1 LNQESAMTVASPDQS
16 RNLKEAARIL
26 RRRADPGER
35 RAVGMLAERFYE
47 WVAPENVAA
56 MPADTLAGAAY
67 AIWRFAHQRKPN
79 RPAIRV
85 YDPSAAA
92 DGWSS
97 PHTVVEVVNDDMPFL
112 VDSVIAN
119 LERHGIGV
127 HLVIHPVLSVRRT
140 RAGVALADDGAR
152 ESWMH
157 VEIERQPDQARRATI
172 AAFLGAAL
180 TDVRAAVDD
189 WRRMVA
195 QVKHAAASLE
205 SAPKRF
211 AAADV
216 AETRAFLE
224 WVADN
229 HFTLLG
235 YCRYDYRRRNGR
247 ESFRP
252 VAGSGLGLLR
262 NPSTNILAG
271 AVDAAGLSP
280 QLREFLQQ
288 PVPMLVTKAGR
299 RSTVHRAAYLDYI
312 GVKRCDPAGAVVGED
327 RFIGLF
333 TSTAYSESPTRIPY
347 LRRKVEQA
355 IERSRLPANSHAGK
369 ALLHII
375 ETYPR
380 DELFQMTAGELYEAA
395 TGILHLED
403 HPRTRLFVRSD
414 RFKRFAACLVFVPRE
429 KHTTELRLKFA
440 HILAEAFKGRNS
452 AFYTHIGDDSL
463 ARLHFIIGRTP
474 EDTLE
479 PDPVALEAK
488 LVAAARTWD
497 ERLKDAL
504 VAERGDS
511 VGATLHAGFAHGFGG
526 AYQAVFAPDEAVAD
540 VARLAALTTA
550 ADVDVR
556 LYRGADGAVRAK
568 VYRLE
573 HPVMLSDCMP
583 MLEHLGVKVIEE
595 QAYRVAGPGRPVAW
609 IHDFEIAH
617 PTAAALDL
625 DRIRG
630 GFEEAFKR
638 VWRGEAEDDGF
649 NALVVHAGLEW
660 REVVI
665 LRAYAKYLRQINVPF
680 SQELMEQTLVKHGAL
695 ARKIVEAFGKKF
707 DVALGLKPREVGEA
721 LAAIEQD
728 LARVENLDEDRILR
742 RYVNLVAAT
751 LRTNYWQVGA
761 DGAPK
766 PYVSFKLDS
775 KQVEGLPLP
784 KPYVEIWVYAPRVEG
799 IHLRGGRVARGGLR
813 WSDRREDFR
822 TEVLGLVKAQ
832 MVKNAVIVPVG
843 SKGGFVPKRIPPGA
857 GREAI
862 QAEGIASYKM
872 FLAGLLDLTDNL
884 VAGKPVP
891 PTGVVRYDG
900 DDPYLVVAADKGTAT
915 FSDIANRV
923 AIDYGF
929 WLGDAFASG
938 GSAGYDH
945 KKMGITAKGGW
956 ESVKRHFREIGIDT
970 QTTDFTCVGIGDMAG
985 DVFGN
990 GLLRSRH
997 IKLIAAFNHLHIF
1010 IDPAPDSAASF
1021 KERERLF
1028 SLPRSA
1034 WTDYDAK
1041 LIAKGGGVFDRK
1053 AKAIKLSPEARHVLG
1068 IEGPDTLAPAE
1079 VINAILKA
1087 PVDLLWNGG
1096 IGTYVKAST
1105 ESNAEVGDRANDAV
1119 RVDGRELRCR
1129 VVGEGGNLG
1138 FTQRGRIEAALAGVR
1153 LNTDAIDNS
1162 AGVDCSDH
1170 EVNIKI
1176 LLGSLVHSGK
1186 LTRAARDKLLAA
1198 MTDEVGELVLSDNY
1212 LQTQAISVAEA
1223 HAAERID
1230 TDARFIRG
1238 LERRGQLDRAIEF
1251 LPSDEEIAARQA
1263 AGKGLTRPEIAVL
1276 LAYAKMTLYD
1286 AILACDLPD
1295 APYLVGDLRR
1305 YFPKVLRKKFA
1316 PAMERHQLRRE
1327 IIATFIANSIVNR
1340 AGHTFAAEMAEDGM
1354 DAANIARAYTIARE
1368 VFDLRAL
1375 WHAIE
1380 SLDNK
1385 APAKRQIAMIG
1396 AVQRLIHTATK
1407 WFLTNVPAPLD
1418 VEATVGAY
1426 RPGVEVLARKI
1437 EALVAPIDADKI
1449 AAATRA
1455 IEADRVPRAL
1465 ARAIAGLPI
1474 IGSGLHIVQAA
1485 KARKRP
1491 VEDVARI
1498 YFELGAR
1505 LGLDWLRAQAE
1516 ALAPRSA
1523 WEQKAIV
1530 AIVDDLYGQ
1539 QRALASRVLAV
1550 RNRAAPIRQIEAWEH
1565 ANRALVTRAQ
1575 DLVAEFR
1582 SAGTIDIARLAIANR
1597 HVRAMIV
1604 GAS

>member
-1 LNQESAMTVASPDQS
+1 MSVTSARDKDKKLTAVAA
-16 RNLKEAARIL
+16 LL
-26 RRRADPGER
+26 RRRAGPGER
-35 RAVGMLAERFYE
+35 ASVDILAKRFFE

-56 MPADTLAGAAY
+56 MTPQTLAGAAY
-67 AIWRFAHQRKPN
+67 SIWRFAQCR
-79 RPAIRV
+79 RPGAASIRV
-85 YDPSAAA
+85 YDPAEAT
-92 DGWSS
+92 DRWSS
-97 PHTVVEVVNDDMPFL
+97 PHTVVEIVNDDMPFL
-112 VDSVIAN
+112 VDSVTAN

-127 HLVIHPVLSVRRT
+127 QLVIHPLLAVRRS
-140 RAGVALADDGAR
+140 RSGVALADDGQR

-157 VEIERQPDQARRATI
+157 VEIDRQPDLARREAIAT
-172 AAFLGAAL
+172 FLRDAL
-180 TDVRAAVDD
+180 RDVRAAVAD
-189 WRRMVA
+189 WRRMVE
-195 QVKHAAASLE
+195 QMKSAAAALD
-205 SAPKRF
+205 
-211 AAADV
+211 AADV

-224 WVADN
+224 WIADN

-235 YCRYDYRRRNGR
+235 YCRYDYRRRAGR

-262 NPSTNILAG
+262 DPATNILAG

-280 QLREFLQQ
+280 QLREFLKQ

-299 RSTVHRAAYLDYI
+299 RSTVHRSAYLDYI
-312 GVKRCDPAGAVVGED
+312 GIKRCDPSGAVIGED

-333 TSTAYSESPTRIPY
+333 TSTAYSESPTRIPH
-347 LRRKVEQA
+347 LRRKVAQA
-355 IERSRLPANSHAGK
+355 IERTRLPASSHAGK

-380 DELFQMTAGELYEAA
+380 DELFQMSADELYAAA

-429 KHTTELRLKFA
+429 KHTTELRLEFA
-440 HILAEAFKGRNS
+440 RILAAAFKGRNS
-452 AFYTHIGDDSL
+452 AFYTHIGDESL

-474 EDTLE
+474 DDTLE
-479 PDPVALEAK
+479 PDPVALEAE

-504 VAERGDS
+504 VADRGENA
-511 VGATLHAGFAHGFGG
+511 GATLYAGFARAFGA
-526 AYQAVFAPDEAVAD
+526 AYQAVFAPDEAVVD
-540 VARLAALTTA
+540 VARLAALGSA
-550 ADVDVR
+550 ADIDVR
-556 LYRGADGAVRAK
+556 LYRASDKAIRAK

-573 HPVMLSDCMP
+573 HPVVLSDCMP

-595 QAYRVAGPGRPVAW
+595 QAYRVAGPGCPIAW
-609 IHDFEIAH
+609 VHDFEIAH
-617 PTAAALDL
+617 PSAPALDL
-625 DRIRG
+625 GRIKD

-638 VWRGEAEDDGF
+638 IWRGEAEDDGF
-649 NALVVHAGLEW
+649 NALVVHAGLSW
-660 REVVI
+660 REIVV

-680 SQELMEQTLVKHGAL
+680 SQELMEQTLVKHGGI
-695 ARKIVEAFGKKF
+695 ARKIVDAFARKF
-707 DVALGLKPREVGEA
+707 DVALGLKPRDIGTA
-721 LAAIEQD
+721 LAALEAD
-728 LARVENLDEDRILR
+728 LAAVENLDEDRVLR
-742 RYVNLVAAT
+742 RYINLIAAT
-751 LRTNYWQVGA
+751 LRTNFWQPAA
-761 DGAPK
+761 DGGPK

-775 KQVEGLPLP
+775 TRVEGLPLP
-784 KPYVEIWVYAPRVEG
+784 KPHVEIWVYAPLVEG

-843 SKGGFVPKRIPPGA
+843 SKGGFVPKRIPTGA

-872 FLAGLLDLTDNL
+872 FLSGLLDLTDNL
-884 VAGKPVP
+884 VGGKPVP
-891 PTGVVRYDG
+891 PAQVVRYDR

-915 FSDIANRV
+915 FSDIANGV

-945 KKMGITAKGGW
+945 KKMGITARGGW
-956 ESVKRHFREIGIDT
+956 ESVKRHFRELGIDT

-997 IKLIAAFNHLHIF
+997 IKLVAAFNHLHIF
-1010 IDPAPDSAASF
+1010 IDPAPDPAASF
-1021 KERERLF
+1021 AERERLF
-1028 SLPRSA
+1028 NLPRSA

-1041 LIAKGGGVFDRK
+1041 RISKGGGVYDRK
-1053 AKAIKLSPEARHVLG
+1053 AKSIKLSPEARQALG
-1068 IEGPDTLAPAE
+1068 IDGPDTLAPSQ
-1079 VINAILKA
+1079 VLNAILKA

-1096 IGTYVKAST
+1096 IGTYVKAAD
-1105 ESNAEVGDRANDAV
+1105 ESNAEVSDRANDAI
-1119 RVDGRELRCR
+1119 RVDGRELRCK

-1138 FTQRGRIEAALAGVR
+1138 FTQRGRIEAAHVGVR

-1176 LLGSLVHSGK
+1176 LLGSLVQSGR
-1186 LTRAARDKLLAA
+1186 LTRPARDKLLAA
-1198 MTDEVGELVLSDNY
+1198 MTAEVGELVLADNY
-1212 LQTQAISVAEA
+1212 LQTQAISVAAA
-1223 HAAERID
+1223 HAALRID
-1230 TDARFIRG
+1230 TDARFMRA
-1238 LERRGQLDRAIEF
+1238 LERRGQLDRAVEF
-1251 LPSDEEIAARQA
+1251 LPSDDEIVARQA
-1263 AGKGLTRPEIAVL
+1263 AGEGLTRPEIAVL

-1286 AILACDLPD
+1286 AILASDLPD
-1295 APYLVGDLRR
+1295 APYLVADLRR
-1305 YFPKVLRKKFA
+1305 YFPKVLRKKYA
-1316 PAMERHQLRRE
+1316 AAMERHQLRRE

-1340 AGHTFAAEMAEDGM
+1340 AGHSFAAEMAEDGM

-1368 VFDLRAL
+1368 VFDLRTL

-1385 APAKRQIAMIG
+1385 TPAQRQIAMIG
-1396 AVQRLIHTATK
+1396 EVQRLIHTATK
-1407 WFLTNVPAPLD
+1407 WFLTNLPAPLD
-1418 VEATVGAY
+1418 VEATVAGF
-1426 RPGVEVLARKI
+1426 RPGIATLARKV
-1437 EALVAPIDADKI
+1437 ATLVAPLDAGKI

-1455 IEADRVPRAL
+1455 VEADRVPRTL
-1465 ARAIAGLPI
+1465 ARAIAVLPI
-1474 IGSGLHIVQAA
+1474 IGAGLHIVQAA

-1491 VEDVARI
+1491 VADVARI
-1498 YFELGAR
+1498 YFTLGAR

-1523 WEQKAIV
+1523 WEQKAIA

-1539 QRALASRVLAV
+1539 QRAIAARVLERRNGVAPAQQIAAWE
-1550 RNRAAPIRQIEAWEH
+1550 RANRAAVA
-1565 ANRALVTRAQ
+1565 RAQ
-1575 DLVAEFR
+1575 DLVAEFKA
-1582 SAGTIDIARLAIANR
+1582 AGSIDIARLAIANR